1 MRRAGY
7 CFVFCIAWDSI
18 TFIIIEFNQTVMIKA
33 LIIDDE
39 VKARNVLR
47 HYLESFV
54 PEVTEIRQ
62 AESVDTALQLL
73 YTYQPDIVFLD
84 VEMPYKN
91 GFQLLMEIK
100 EPSFD
105 VIFTT
110 AYNQYAIQAIRF
122 SALDYLLKPV
132 DPDELKGAVMRHI
145 EKKENDKEKRALYDN
160 LVSNIEKK
168 EIKDFKI
175 AVPSAE
181 GVYFF
186 TIDDILRLEADRSYT
201 HIHLVKKRPFI
212 ASKTL
217 KHFEEMLEEFQF
229 IRTHKSHLVNPKHI
243 THISSDNEEIVL
255 SDGSRVEVS
264 RRKKD
269 EVLQQ
274 LKLR

>member
-1 MRRAGY
+1 
-7 CFVFCIAWDSI
+7 
-18 TFIIIEFNQTVMIKA
+18 MIKA

-39 VKARNVLR
+39 IKARNVLK
-47 HYLESFV
+47 HYLENFV

-62 AESVDTALQLL
+62 AESVDSGLEILNV
-73 YTYQPDIVFLD
+73 YQPDIIFLD

-100 EPSFD
+100 DPSFD

-132 DPDELKGAVMRHI
+132 DPDELKGAILRHI
-145 EKKENDKEKRALYDN
+145 EKKENDKEKKALYDN

-186 TIDDILRLEADRSYT
+186 TIDEILRLEADRSYT
-201 HIHLVKKRPFI
+201 HIHLTKKRPFL

-217 KHFEEMLEEFQF
+217 KHFEEMLEDFQF

-243 THISSDNEEIVL
+243 TRMSSDNEQIIL
-255 SDGSRVEVS
+255 SDGSTVEVS

>member
-1 MRRAGY
+1 
-7 CFVFCIAWDSI
+7 
-18 TFIIIEFNQTVMIKA
+18 MIKV
-33 LIIDDE
+33 LIVDDE

-47 HYLESFV
+47 HYLENFV

-62 AESVDTALQLL
+62 AESVDAALGILEL
-73 YTYQPDIVFLD
+73 FEPGIIFLD
-84 VEMPYKN
+84 VEMPHKN
-91 GFQLLMEIK
+91 GFQLLLEIK
-100 EPSFD
+100 NPSFD

-132 DPDELKGAVMRHI
+132 DPDELQEAIQRHI
-145 EKKENDKEKRALYDN
+145 EKKTNDNEKKALYDN
-160 LVSNIEKK
+160 LVNNIEKK
-168 EIKDFKI
+168 DVKDFKI

-186 TIDDILRLEADRSYT
+186 TIDEILRLEADGGYT
-201 HIHLVKKRPFI
+201 YIHLTKKRPFL

-217 KHFEEMLEEFQF
+217 KHFDEMLEEFQF
-229 IRTHKSHLVNPKHI
+229 IRTHKSHLVNPRHVTRMSNDKEKLI
-243 THISSDNEEIVL
+243 I
-255 SDGSRVEVS
+255 SDGSTVEVS

-274 LKLR
+274 LKFR

>member
-1 MRRAGY
+1 LRLADG
-7 CFVFCIAWDSI
+7 VDNA
-18 TFIIIEFNQTVMIKA
+18 
-33 LIIDDE
+33 ID
-39 VKARNVLR
+39 L
-47 HYLESFV
+47 
-54 PEVTEIRQ
+54 
-62 AESVDTALQLL
+62 LQV
-73 YTYQPDIVFLD
+73 YQPDIVFLD
-84 VEMPYKN
+84 VEMPHKN
-91 GFQLLMEIK
+91 GFQFLMEQK
-100 EPSFD
+100 DPSFD

-132 DPDELKGAVMRHI
+132 DPDELKNAIQRHLEKRENGM
-145 EKKENDKEKRALYDN
+145 EKKALYDN

-168 EIKDFKI
+168 EVKDFKI

-186 TIDDILRLEADRSYT
+186 TIDEILRLEADRSYT

-217 KHFEEMLEEFQF
+217 KHFEEMLEEFHF

-243 THISSDNEEIVL
+243 THLTNDNEYL
-255 SDGSRVEVS
+255 LLTDGSRVEVS

>member
-1 MRRAGY
+1 M
-7 CFVFCIAWDSI
+7 
-18 TFIIIEFNQTVMIKA
+18 TKA
-33 LIIDDE
+33 LIVDDE
-39 VKARNVLR
+39 AKARNILK

-62 AESVDTALQLL
+62 ADSVDAALQVLSV
-73 YTYQPDIVFLD
+73 YKPDIVFLD
-84 VEMPYKN
+84 VEMPHKN
-91 GFQLLMEIK
+91 GFQFLMEIS

-132 DPDELKGAVMRHI
+132 DPDELKGAVSRHI
-145 EKKENDKEKRALYDN
+145 EKKEGDKEKKALYDN

-168 EIKDFKI
+168 EVKDFKI

-186 TIDDILRLEADRSYT
+186 TIDEILRLEADRSYT

-229 IRTHKSHLVNPKHI
+229 IRTHKSHLVNPRHI
-243 THISSDNEEIVL
+243 THLSNDHEFVIL
-255 SDGSRVEVS
+255 SDGSKVDVS
-264 RRKKD
+264 RRKKED
-269 EVLQQ
+269 VQKQ
-274 LKLR
+274 LHLK